1 MQTENA
7 MTYIVRPQNQETC
20 KAGDKTTHGR
30 NGLEEEE
37 IVGWIPKAAKK
48 TIAFMGGLRMTIW
61 I

>member
-1 MQTENA
+1 MQAENA

-37 IVGWIPKAAKK
+37 IVGWIPKVAKK
-48 TIAFMGGLRMTIW
+48 PSHLWAA
-61 I
+61 